1 MKNPHIWLARI
12 GIVLFLLVLFI
23 PATMVSSGGRG
34 FWLFVAAAL
43 CLMYI
48 WKEQRLFQKSASP
61 SLADLLPKVVAPGLV
76 ILLTPIFAIIR

>member
-1 MKNPHIWLARI
+1 MKSTHVWLARV
-12 GIVLFLLVLFI
+12 GVVLFLLVLFI
-23 PATMVSSGGRG
+23 PAAMVSSGGRG

-61 SLADLLPKVVAPGLV
+61 SWADLLPKVTAPGLV
-76 ILLTPIFAIIR
+76 ILLTPVFAVLR